1 MSLSDIHRLKKEPT
15 KLRSGIFVGRWC
27 TIPLTRD
34 EGDRKGGDAEA
45 SDKDEMLLNAVIC
58 WQKVRIGDWKKK
70 MTWQFR
76 RRVKRLSDIFA
87 SSAHSS
93 SSLALALEWREVVWQ
108 SPLQKYHV
116 HFNAYSLDSRSYSGY
131 HDGYNAGTQTQPVN
145 NFSESLQEYRE
156 ICLVDDLRI
165 FLSSLSN
172 CYIYL

>member
-58 WQKVRIGDWKKK
+58 WQKVEDWGLKEKNDL
-70 MTWQFR
+70 TVRWR

-93 SSLALALEWREVVWQ
+93 SSLALALGWREVVWQ

-131 HDGYNAGTQTQPVN
+131 HDGYNAGTHMQPVN

-156 ICLVDDLRI
+156 IDL
-165 FLSSLSN
+165 SCWWS
-172 CYIYL
+172 